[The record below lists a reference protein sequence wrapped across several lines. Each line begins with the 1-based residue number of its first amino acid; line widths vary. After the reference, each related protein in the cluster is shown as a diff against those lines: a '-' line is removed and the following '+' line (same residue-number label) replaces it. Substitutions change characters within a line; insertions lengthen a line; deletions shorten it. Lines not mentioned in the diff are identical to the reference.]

1 MKKLL
6 VLIVTI
12 LIVLTGCGGN
22 FNSTPEKVA
31 LEMVDR
37 LSNGDYDDIEELIYV
52 GENNAYFT
60 EETFKEYLKDNNLL
74 IEGNKETEVVDY
86 EEPEENVTQSDL
98 VVKLDNER
106 AIQFSLIKVEESWY
120 VNLSSDING
129 EIEFLVPQGAKVKL
143 DGKELDRKKY
153 SEEYNA
159 SFAVSYSFEDAHA
172 KMDKY
177 TFNTFYNSK
186 FELVVTKDGFKDYK
200 ETITEGDITNRDNTG
215 IREDYYY
222 FINLRP
228 DDKRTK
234 EVESFVKTYFDGL
247 FDSINNNK
255 DVSEVKKY
263 YSYDLFEKIQ
273 KDYKYKTD
281 ALLNENSYS
290 REKDYDYK
298 YKKVVYFEDGIY
310 YVGDDCVIVVGNVEY
325 SYHHF
330 FQYFG
335 MMESFDD
342 GNNDTVKEVSKK
354 MALIMKKENDT
365 YKITGG
371 IHMIP

>member
-1 MKKLL
+1 MKRIIILT
-6 VLIVTI
+6 IAI
-12 LIVLTGCGGN
+12 LIVLTGCGN
-22 FNSTPEKVA
+22 ANKTPDKVA
-31 LEMVDR
+31 LEMVER
-37 LSNGDYDDIEELIYV
+37 LSDGDYKNIEELIYA
-52 GENNAYFT
+52 GENNVYFT
-60 EETFKEYLKDNNLL
+60 EETFKEYLKDNSLL
-74 IEGNKETEVVDY
+74 IEGNKEMEVVEY
-86 EEPEENVTQSDL
+86 EEPEENETQSDL
-98 VVKLDNER
+98 IVKLDNDR

-186 FELVVTKDGFKDYK
+186 FELVVTKAGFKDYK

-215 IREDYYY
+215 IREDDYY

-228 DDKRTK
+228 DDKKTK

-255 DVSEVKKY
+255 EVSEVKKY

-298 YKKVVYFEDGIY
+298 YKKVAYFEDGIY

-335 MMESFDD
+335 MMASFDD